1 MACHQ
6 AQPMISPDSNA
17 RPSLRVRIALL
28 EDDAELRERILL
40 PGLRDY
46 GFEVT
51 GAGSAAA
58 LERLLQAVPVD
69 IVILDVG
76 LPDDDGFL
84 VAQRLRNRSPVG
96 IVMLTGRSAR
106 SDRIRGLTEGADA
119 YLSKPVVLDELAATL
134 HSLSRRL
141 QMMTATEPAEESERW
156 RLGAD
161 GWCLLS
167 PANDSIA
174 LTQAERLVLIRL
186 MQAPGTAVTRDE
198 LIAALTDDAYD
209 FDPHRLEMLI
219 HRLRGKIADQSGE
232 SLPLRAV
239 RGVGYVMLR

>member
-1 MACHQ
+1 MT
-6 AQPMISPDSNA
+6 SPDINA
-17 RPSLRVRIALL
+17 HPSRRMRIALL

-46 GFEVT
+46 GFEVA
-51 GAGSAAA
+51 GAGSAAE
-58 LERLLQAVPVD
+58 LERLLSASPAD

-84 VAQRLRNRSPVG
+84 VAQRLRSRSPVG
-96 IVMLTGRSAR
+96 IVMLTGRNAR

-134 HSLSRRL
+134 HSLARRL
-141 QMMTATEPAEESERW
+141 LMAAAEPAGEQGQW
-156 RLGAD
+156 RLDAD

-167 PANDSIA
+167 PANRSIA
-174 LTQAERLVLIRL
+174 LTQAERLVLLRL
-186 MQAPGTAVTRDE
+186 MQAPGTPVTRDD

-209 FDPHRLEMLI
+209 FDPHRLEMLV
-219 HRLRGKIADQSGE
+219 HRLRGKIADQGGE

>member
-1 MACHQ
+1 MT
-6 AQPMISPDSNA
+6 SPDSNA
-17 RPSLRVRIALL
+17 RPAPRVRVALL
-28 EDDAELRERILL
+28 EDDTELRERILL

-46 GFEVT
+46 GFEAV
-51 GAGSAAA
+51 GAGSAAE
-58 LERLLQAVPVD
+58 LERVLQAGPVD

-141 QMMTATEPAEESERW
+141 LMAAAEPAGEPGRW

-167 PANDSIA
+167 PANRSIA
-174 LTQAERLVLIRL
+174 LTQAERLVLVRL
-186 MQAPGTAVTRDE
+186 MQSPGTPVTRDE

-209 FDPHRLEMLI
+209 FDPHRLEMLV
-219 HRLRGKIADQSGE
+219 HRLRGKIADHGGE